1 MAARCDLLK
10 ALCCCAEGTCALGS
24 GAGTNT
30 VTAALQNT
38 ARFSLL
44 HGRAGLPRS
53 LRSVFAAFVV
63 LFLPPAQFAGVE
75 QRVVALT
82 CSQRTWQSIAIS
94 HDGESLIVPYDTKLR
109 VFRTADGALMRVIG
123 QAPLVSHAAFR
134 WDVDGPVPPLW
145 FSKITQVSVAPDGF
159 VFVGDAGNH
168 RVQVLTPQFEF
179 HGVLGCGT
187 EPNGVC
193 ANRDVVVL
201 SSGRGFHVLR
211 RSDGATSRQLQREEF
226 YMGQLCFLPD
236 GCHFATPT
244 THAPSHALFHVCGIT
259 VFSLDGEILQ
269 QIELMTWAHA
279 IACTAAGELVVTD
292 CYKQRLVV
300 CSARAASLC
309 KPLPRPTH
317 ACATSRS
324 LASRCTAVRFTHATP
339 TATGARC

>member
-1 MAARCDLLK
+1 
-10 ALCCCAEGTCALGS
+10 
-24 GAGTNT
+24 
-30 VTAALQNT
+30 
-38 ARFSLL
+38 
-44 HGRAGLPRS
+44 
-53 LRSVFAAFVV
+53 
-63 LFLPPAQFAGVE
+63 
-75 QRVVALT
+75 
-82 CSQRTWQSIAIS
+82 
-94 HDGESLIVPYDTKLR
+94 
-109 VFRTADGALMRVIG
+109 
-123 QAPLVSHAAFR
+123 
-134 WDVDGPVPPLW
+134 VPPLW

-244 THAPSHALFHVCGIT
+244 THAPPHALFHVCGIT